1 MHYFLVACAILCLNA
16 PPQYLAELYNAT
28 QFESASIQ
36 QDLLETY
43 ATDIC
48 GIAFTTNIDAV
59 LINAY
64 GPIAYCE

>member
-1 MHYFLVACAILCLNA
+1 MHYFLVACAILCLYA
-16 PPQYLAELYNAT
+16 PQQHLTELYNAD
-28 QFESASIQ
+28 QFESASMQ
-36 QDLLETY
+36 QDLLENL

-64 GPIAYCE
+64 GPITYCE